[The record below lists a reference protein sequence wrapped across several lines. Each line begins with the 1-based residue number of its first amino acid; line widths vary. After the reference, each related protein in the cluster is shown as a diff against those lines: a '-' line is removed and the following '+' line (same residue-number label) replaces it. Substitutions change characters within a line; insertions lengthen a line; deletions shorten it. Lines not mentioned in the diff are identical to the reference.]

1 MTSETNP
8 ESGHV
13 TYTYDTDGTCGT
25 SKGDLVRKMDAV
37 GNVTSFTYDG
47 LHRNVTVT
55 YPSGAYSGVTPAKTF
70 VYDAATVNGAAMANA
85 KGRLAEAYT
94 GAAASK
100 TTDIGISYSA
110 RGETAAVYQASPH
123 SSGYYHVAATYWA
136 NGAVNTLNSGLA
148 GLPTWTYGV
157 DGEGR
162 PYSAS
167 ASSGTNPVTSTLY
180 NGFSLPTSV
189 IYPVPWL
196 GRAQNDTF
204 SYDGNTGRMT
214 QYQTGASSYSGA
226 LTWNAN
232 GTLASLATS
241 VPAQTCN
248 YVHDDLTRL
257 ASVACA
263 ASPSGWNQTFG
274 YDAFGNISKTG
285 SGLGVSFQP
294 TYSTATNRYTAVPSG
309 TPSYDANGNLN
320 ADGYHSYAWDADGN
334 LTSLDGATTMVYDA
348 FDRRVEETNS
358 GTTTEILYGAS
369 GAKFAVLS
377 GGTLIRLMTPLPG
390 GGTGIYS
397 GTAPSFYYMH
407 PDWLGS
413 VRAILG
419 TGGGLLYDGAYAP
432 YGEIYSPVGP
442 PGYPG
447 VFTGQNQDLAGDL
460 YDFPAREYHPVQ
472 GRWVQP
478 DSAGMAAVDF
488 TNPQSWNRYGYVLGN
503 PLALVDPTGLLTS
516 AGGGDGGGALGGS
529 MGWETC
535 LYQQMG
541 GGGPD
546 LGDPWSGYGQIS
558 STISALINC
567 GKMFNSFSLYN
578 GAPAGGGGGGGGSG
592 GGGTQTGAVTPP
604 KNVKPLKDCTGL
616 PDIDK
621 FKNAAITAIAAYPV
635 DQYQIPWLR
644 GIFIHYTFTQIVRAF
659 NNTSVNVPY
668 KNGAVAGWFTLGS
681 VRPDAVYGNVTS
693 PSYIFELKTGGAR
706 LTNPQLSNYHMNLP
720 TNTRICEAAESV
732 K

>member
-1 MTSETNP
+1 MSRLENSRFRHGLLSP
-8 ESGHV
+8 ASV
-13 TYTYDTDGTCGT
+13 TQQVIAWNALTFEYGLPVSQQRRNRNIRFELTIPP
-25 SKGDLVRKMDAV
+25 LV
-37 GNVTSFTYDG
+37 
-47 LHRNVTVT
+47 
-55 YPSGAYSGVTPAKTF
+55 
-70 VYDAATVNGAAMANA
+70 
-85 KGRLAEAYT
+85 
-94 GAAASK
+94 
-100 TTDIGISYSA
+100 IG
-110 RGETAAVYQASPH
+110 YQASPH

-232 GTLASLATS
+232 GTLANLATS
-241 VPAQTCN
+241 YPAQTCN

-294 TYSTATNRYTAVPSG
+294 TYSTATNRYTALPSG

-478 DSAGMAAVDF
+478 DPAGMAAVDF
-488 TNPQSWNRYGYVLGN
+488 TNPQSWNRHGYALGSPLNSVDPSGMSSYWSAPPGSNCEYLASSSSPVCTSPFSNQFWSGGLPSLMPTDNTIAYQQYAALMNTVFWRGVAVGFASQQGGVGGLATLSAQLSQLSGLSISLASVRDTADSEPYYTATVDGGPSNDAPVLPATQAQYQKAFTQGYSAALGALKRKSCSAFYGGQGPGTMSATSYSFLDFGAGKTAVGAQTNSQFGVFVNPTGPYVTFVPTPVQAGPFGVNWLTQARFQAFILLHELGHQLSSTTGFQEDAGN
-503 PLALVDPTGLLTS
+503 PL
-516 AGGGDGGGALGGS
+516 
-529 MGWETC
+529 
-535 LYQQMG
+535 
-541 GGGPD
+541 
-546 LGDPWSGYGQIS
+546 
-558 STISALINC
+558 
-567 GKMFNSFSLYN
+567 
-578 GAPAGGGGGGGGSG
+578 
-592 GGGTQTGAVTPP
+592 
-604 KNVKPLKDCTGL
+604 
-616 PDIDK
+616 
-621 FKNAAITAIAAYPV
+621 NAAQSRRVIANC
-635 DQYQIPWLR
+635 
-644 GIFIHYTFTQIVRAF
+644 F
-659 NNTSVNVPY
+659 
-668 KNGAVAGWFTLGS
+668 
-681 VRPDAVYGNVTS
+681 
-693 PSYIFELKTGGAR
+693 
-706 LTNPQLSNYHMNLP
+706 
-720 TNTRICEAAESV
+720 
-732 K
+732 